1 MVEGPAKFFYC
12 SLADLH
18 ELDKKAEAGGS
29 GPIRTSIRMSKQGSR
44 ISASNIKYDSSAI
57 IRRTIYSKD

>member
-1 MVEGPAKFFYC
+1 VVEGPAKFFYC

-18 ELDKKAEAGGS
+18 ELDKKAEAGS